1 MELLA
6 SFDRHE
12 MAEQIR
18 IGHTCHVASDTSD
31 IGFAF
36 ERPKEGGER
45 KEGKGSENRATERP
59 REGGSEPLTEEFHPH
74 RGIVISDIWN
84 QWGDRSSERSPR
96 DNYV

>member
-45 KEGKGSENRATERP
+45 KEGKGSENRATEGG
-59 REGGSEPLTEEFHPH
+59 RERAVNGG
-74 RGIVISDIWN
+74 ISPTSWHCYFRHMESVGGPI
-84 QWGDRSSERSPR
+84 E
-96 DNYV
+96 